1 MSERGADVGT
11 QELLEG
17 EGHTAGSL
25 LCFLHVSVPCHPHL
39 GTGEM
44 DTYLAVVGF
53 EFSRCKVLPGKMSD

>member
-25 LCFLHVSVPCHPHL
+25 LRLLHVSVP
-39 GTGEM
+39 
-44 DTYLAVVGF
+44 
-53 EFSRCKVLPGKMSD
+53 LPPPPG